1 MVLLDWGTTP
11 ESAMATSVLYLVPG
25 VPLIN
30 GIIDIIEGHV
40 LAGVSRLINALLL
53 IVCLSLGL
61 LCAMLL
67 IGGDVL

>member
-1 MVLLDWGTTP
+1 
-11 ESAMATSVLYLVPG
+11 MATSVLYLVPG